1 MGRGKVTVVGAGNV
15 GATTAQRLVER
26 GYADVVLL
34 DIVEGR
40 AQGKALDL
48 AEAMPLVGPGSRVI
62 ATSGYAATAGS
73 DVVVIS
79 SGVPRRAGM
88 SLDDLLET
96 NAGVVREVTEK
107 VKVTSPGAVIIVVA
121 NPLSAMVTLAH
132 HVSGFPRER
141 VLGMAGVLDSARYR
155 AFIAEELGVSVED
168 VHGFVLG
175 GRGDAMVALP
185 RYTSVGGVPL
195 PQLLSTERIDAI
207 VARTRRGGQEVLEL
221 LRSGTAFYAPAA
233 AIEATVE
240 AVLLDRKRVM
250 PCAVRLEGEY
260 GISDVFLGVLTVL
273 GAGGMERIVEVSLTA
288 EELAAMERSAEVVRQ
303 TWAATRALMA

>member
-1 MGRGKVTVVGAGNV
+1 VKRAKVTVVGAGNV

-26 GYADVVLL
+26 GFADVVLL

-40 AQGKALDL
+40 AQGQALDL
-48 AEAMPLVGPGSRVI
+48 AEATPLVGGGSRVL
-62 ATSGYAATAGS
+62 ATSGYAETADS
-73 DVVVIS
+73 DVVVVT

-96 NAGVVREVTEK
+96 NSGVVRQVTEK
-107 VKVTSPGAVIIVVA
+107 IRVTSPGAVLIVVA

-155 AFIAEELGVSVED
+155 AFIAEEVGVSVED
-168 VHGFVLG
+168 VQGFVLG

-195 PQLLSTERIDAI
+195 PQLLDRDRIDAI
-207 VARTRRGGQEVLEL
+207 VARTRRGGQEIVEL
-221 LRSGTAFYAPAA
+221 LRSRSAFYAPSA
-233 AIEATVE
+233 AIETMVE
-240 AVLLDRKRVM
+240 AVLLDRRRVL

-260 GISDVFLGVLTVL
+260 GISGVFLGVLVVV
-273 GAGGMERIVEVSLTA
+273 GAGGMERIVQVSLNP
-288 EELAAMERSAEVVRQ
+288 EEQAALERSADTVRQ
-303 TWAATRALMA
+303 TWAATQAAMG